1 MPKPLSRISEP
12 CYSLYEIFY
21 TFTKSSLTHPLSD
34 LSSSTAE
41 EEISF
46 LDRSINC
53 CIGVID
59 MLNSTCA
66 KINRNPI
73 RDQEGRLIN
82 DQQ

>member
-1 MPKPLSRISEP
+1 MPKPFPRISEP
-12 CYSLYEIFY
+12 CYSLPEIFY
-21 TFTKSSLTHPLSD
+21 TITKSSLTHPLSD
-34 LSSSTAE
+34 LSSSVE

-59 MLNSTCA
+59 MLNSTYA